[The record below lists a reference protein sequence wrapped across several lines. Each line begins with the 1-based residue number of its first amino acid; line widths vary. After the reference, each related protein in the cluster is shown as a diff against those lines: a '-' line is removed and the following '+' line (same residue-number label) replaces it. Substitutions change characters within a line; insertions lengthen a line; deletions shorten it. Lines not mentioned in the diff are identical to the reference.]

1 MLKLFW
7 FYNNLFFVFAVKIK
21 MLYFLAANDPKDNL
35 HKLTNTLRVSYGLGV
50 AFKLGGVARL
60 ELNYCVPYIVQK
72 GDR

>member
-1 MLKLFW
+1 
-7 FYNNLFFVFAVKIK
+7 

-35 HKLTNTLRVSYGLGV
+35 HKLTNTLRLSYGLGV